1 MDFDELDY
9 EEMTEEEY
17 IDMQI
22 TKAEFEYDFEKE
34 ERWNNEN
41 VEETE

>member
-22 TKAEFEYDFEKE
+22 TKAESEYDFEKE